1 MFLYFSCLL
10 LYIFYWTIYT
20 LFRFCLLLLNIGCLF
35 FYIEYVLTAIDMIV
49 FELIK
54 VPSIKLPLFQLGSF
68 ISYSIYFVY
77 MVYCLLLCFY
87 INRTQYFGKPGPFFY
102 PKVNPTVFQWSIR
115 SMMLHHILNSTSQKF
130 LQRVLK
136 EQQCQW
142 KRNDLLNYFF
152 FFSIRSKLL
161 FQTTLRCLS
170 PEPYLVNSVQRYD
183 APTERTK
190 SYIKRCE
197 P

>member
-1 MFLYFSCLL
+1 M
-10 LYIFYWTIYT
+10 
-20 LFRFCLLLLNIGCLF
+20 
-35 FYIEYVLTAIDMIV
+35 
-49 FELIK
+49 
-54 VPSIKLPLFQLGSF
+54 LPLFQLGSF

-142 KRNDLLNYFF
+142 KKGWFTKQVLFLYLIKTIVPNYIEMLKPWTLPGEF
-152 FFSIRSKLL
+152 RSKI
-161 FQTTLRCLS
+161 RLS
-170 PEPYLVNSVQRYD
+170 NW
-183 APTERTK
+183 K
-190 SYIKRCE
+190 NKNYIKPCE